1 MKKRVPGVFSE
12 ICKVILRKTDGRAIV
27 APLRIFFSFNNDGMD
42 LCVWLQILQIVA
54 VESICCRVLLLS
66 LGFLLLLPRE
76 EKDVQLEK
84 DNSRQSG
91 CLINAAVKNE

>member
-1 MKKRVPGVFSE
+1 
-12 ICKVILRKTDGRAIV
+12 
-27 APLRIFFSFNNDGMD
+27 MD

-66 LGFLLLLPRE
+66 LGFLLLLPRG

-84 DNSRQSG
+84 DNSRQSD
-91 CLINAAVKNE
+91 CLINAAVKDEQLNLENGLSGLYQKFSD